1 MKITERQ
8 LRNTISKV
16 IRENYLNEY
25 VESDSPFAAVD
36 QEARTKAVEIENE
49 IEAMT
54 NQVKVLMSVG
64 QILNGVDKEIK
75 SQFQGIQGPVKESYY
90 YVYKFVQPLQYN
102 EETDTYGNY
111 DGYIED
117 DVKDMFPEEV
127 RDAISVYVIEK
138 NNFLYGFKINIE
150 LENLRGWY

>member
-1 MKITERQ
+1 MKITEGQ
-8 LRNTISKV
+8 LRDTISKV

-25 VESDSPFAAVD
+25 VESNSPFAAVD

-75 SQFQGIQGPVKESYY
+75 NQFQGIQGPVKESYY

-102 EETDTYGNY
+102 EETDMYGNY
-111 DGYIED
+111 DGYID
-117 DVKDMFPEEV
+117 NDVKEMFPDEIK
-127 RDAISVYVIEK
+127 DAVNVYSIEK
-138 NNFLYGFKINIE
+138 NNFFYGFEISIDLDDIK
-150 LENLRGWY
+150 GWY